1 MMEFTR
7 NSEKSA
13 FAKKLVNAKSA
24 LCTGEKTIEHGRNMA
39 NKSQSTKTKK
49 EKRKLTTFYEFTGR
63 FGRTGALST
72 IDVRAETLEEAL
84 EKLRKKVKYG
94 FKGRD
99 IEGFFH
105 CLVNGYRIVMEI
117 QPHTNIEPID
127 LGKKK
132 IYKKK

>member
-1 MMEFTR
+1 MEFIA

-13 FAKKLVNAKSA
+13 FAKKKANANSA
-24 LCTGEKTIEHGRNMA
+24 PCTGERTTEHGRSMA
-39 NKSQSTKTKK
+39 SKSQSTKTKK
-49 EKRKLTTFYEFTGR
+49 ESRRSEIYYEFTGH

-72 IDVRAETLEEAL
+72 IDVRANTMEEAL
-84 EKLRKKVKYG
+84 EKLKRKVKYG

-99 IEGFFH
+99 QEGYFH
-105 CLVNGYRIVMEI
+105 CTVNGFRIVMEL
-117 QPHTNIEPID
+117 QPHKNIEPID